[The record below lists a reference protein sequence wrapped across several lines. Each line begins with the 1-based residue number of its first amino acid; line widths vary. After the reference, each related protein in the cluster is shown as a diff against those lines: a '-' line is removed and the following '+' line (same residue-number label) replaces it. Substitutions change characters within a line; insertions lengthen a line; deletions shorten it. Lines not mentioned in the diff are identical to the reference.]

1 MKEQFKIGVAREIIT
16 PPLGTLLSG
25 YVCRRPAASVN
36 DDLTVNAIAFSQG
49 ELCGVMLS
57 VDVVSFAEKHSSK
70 IREMISKETGIPF
83 KNITVSAIHT
93 HSGPQIRESKGW
105 GAENTEF
112 NEQILIPQCV
122 KAAKTAANSMRPAV
136 MGVGVTESKVGINR
150 REIMPDGSVRLGQ
163 NPYGVY
169 DPEMTVVSFKGLDG
183 EPIVNL
189 VHYGCHGTACGRGLE
204 ITRDWPGVMV
214 DRVAEETGAPTVFFN
229 GAEGDVGPRISNG
242 RTTGDWGVREAEDR
256 PYGQIKYVYEL
267 GSVASIDAMRAY
279 NQIKEYREVKLQI
292 VTGELCLPYEAPP
305 SKEEI
310 VKKLDELSRLDS
322 LMGVQV
328 REYEK
333 LKTLLKV
340 YESGNKHESE
350 LCLEQTLIAFNSTVF
365 VPFKFEMFS
374 EITLRLR
381 TYSPFQ
387 NTLSLSNTNG
397 TEGYLPTHDQLVRGG
412 YEIAVFKTRE
422 PYKFVDN
429 TDDVII
435 NENLKLLEKMEY

>member
-1 MKEQFKIGVAREIIT
+1 MKEQFKIGVAHEIIT

-36 DDLTVNAIAFSQG
+36 DDLRVNAIAFCQG
-49 ELCGVMLS
+49 ELCGMMIS
-57 VDVVSFAEKHSSK
+57 VDVVSINTPLFNR
-70 IREMISKETGIPF
+70 IRGLVSAETGIP
-83 KNITVSAIHT
+83 KDNIIISAIHT
-93 HSGPQIRESKGW
+93 HSGPQINLSKGW
-105 GAENTEF
+105 GIP
-112 NEQILIPQCV
+112 NESFINEILIPKTLLAV
-122 KAAKTAANSMRPAV
+122 KKAMLSMRPAV

-150 REIMPDGSVRLGQ
+150 REVMPDGSVRLGQ

-169 DPEMTVVSFKGLDG
+169 DPEMTVVSFKGTDG
-183 EPIVNL
+183 EPIVNM

-214 DRVAEETGAPTVFFN
+214 DRLEEETGATTVFFN

-242 RTTGDWGVREAEDR
+242 RTTGDFGVREAEDR

-279 NQIKEYREVKLQI
+279 SQIKEYREVKLQI
-292 VTGELCLPYEAPP
+292 LTGFLHLPYDAPP
-305 SKEEI
+305 SREEI
-310 VKKLDELSRLDS
+310 EKRLSELSLRKD
-322 LMGVQV
+322 LMGVEV

-333 LKTLLKV
+333 LKTLLKM
-340 YESGNKHESE
+340 YEDGEPFE
-350 LCLEQTLIAFNSTVF
+350 TEYLLDQTLVCFNSTVF
-365 VPFKFEMFS
+365 VPFRFEMFS

-381 TYSPFQ
+381 TYAPFA

-397 TEGYLPTHDQLVRGG
+397 GEGYLPIRPELVRGG
-412 YEIAVFKTRE
+412 YEINVFKTRE

-429 TDDVII
+429 TDDII
-435 NENLKLLEKMEY
+435 IRENLRLMEKFEF

>member
-1 MKEQFKIGVAREIIT
+1 MSEQFMIGVGCEVIT
-16 PPLGTLLSG
+16 PPLGTLLYG
-25 YVCRRPAASVN
+25 YVCKRPAASVN
-36 DDLTVNAIAFSQG
+36 DDLTVSAIAFSQG
-49 ELCGVMLS
+49 NVSGVMLS
-57 VDVVSFAEKHSSK
+57 ADIVSISVSLADK
-70 IREMISKETGIPF
+70 IRDLISREIGVKRE
-83 KNITVSAIHT
+83 NITLSATHT
-93 HSGPQIRESKGW
+93 HSGPAIKTANGW
-105 GAENTEF
+105 GSA
-112 NEQILIPQCV
+112 NEDYIDGLLVPKCV